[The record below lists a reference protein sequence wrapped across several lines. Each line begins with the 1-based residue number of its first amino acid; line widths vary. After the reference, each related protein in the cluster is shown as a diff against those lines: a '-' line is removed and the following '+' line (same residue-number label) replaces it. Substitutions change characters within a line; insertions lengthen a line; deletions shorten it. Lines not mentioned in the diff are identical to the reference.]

1 MPVWQVA
8 VSPVKVVERSKL
20 LRLKEGVIMTPS
32 HSKGLP
38 LALLLGFLTVPM
50 LSPAADS
57 GDDTHASHHQE
68 TGTAS
73 TTTCPAAH
81 DMNQMMEQMQSMH
94 QQVAAAK
101 TPAQRRSLMDAHMK
115 AMQSGMAMMDQ
126 MASPACS
133 SAMGGSDMMQK
144 RMDMMTMMMQMMMDH
159 HQMMGGMRMMGGMDM
174 GNGMSKGKTT
184 KQPKK
189 PEN

>member
-1 MPVWQVA
+1 MKP
-8 VSPVKVVERSKL
+8 L
-20 LRLKEGVIMTPS
+20 
-32 HSKGLP
+32 HSKRFP
-38 LALLLGFLTVPM
+38 LALLLGALTAPI
-50 LSPAADS
+50 LGPAADS
-57 GDDTHASHHQE
+57 SDTHASHHQE
-68 TGTAS
+68 TGAAS

-81 DMNQMMEQMQSMH
+81 DMNQLMEQMQSMH

-101 TPAQRRSLMDAHMK
+101 TSAERRSLMDTHMK
-115 AMQSGMAMMDQ
+115 SMQSGMAMMAQ

-133 SAMGGSDMMQK
+133 GAMGRSEMMQK

-174 GNGMSKGKTT
+174 GNGMSKGSSPETT
-184 KQPKK
+184 NKQPKK